1 MLEVKWGLMSLLLI
15 LEPFNKANKK
25 TTRTK
30 ENQKKQKGKDKGKS
44 DKKQIKEKFD
54 NTFSKEWKKA
64 LKEQRVKK
72 DFSRKKNIDFSC
84 CFIQKLPFKS
94 AEPVSHSGLS
104 WH

>member
-54 NTFSKEWKKA
+54 NTFSKEW
-64 LKEQRVKK
+64 
-72 DFSRKKNIDFSC
+72 RKGVERTKGEKRF
-84 CFIQKLPFKS
+84 
-94 AEPVSHSGLS
+94 
-104 WH
+104 